1 MNQSYESVKS
11 IKKAVIQD
19 EVKLLDLTRFGG
31 YLISSQKGTTPPTH
45 PPYSPEFEL
54 KHQMVELV
62 RAGRSPAENW
72 PESLSQPQGGI
83 TLLALILT

>member
-31 YLISSQKGTTPPTH
+31 YLIS
-45 PPYSPEFEL
+45 
-54 KHQMVELV
+54 M
-62 RAGRSPAENW
+62 
-72 PESLSQPQGGI
+72 
-83 TLLALILT
+83 